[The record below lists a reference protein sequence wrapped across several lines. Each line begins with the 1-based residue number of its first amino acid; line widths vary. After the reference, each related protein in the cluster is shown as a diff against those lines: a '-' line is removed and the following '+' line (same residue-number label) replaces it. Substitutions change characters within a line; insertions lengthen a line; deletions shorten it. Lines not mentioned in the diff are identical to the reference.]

1 MIVVYDD
8 DGCFVL
14 VVVAVVVLAERGVDV
29 EVVDNKDDADLI
41 RLIYC

>member
-8 DGCFVL
+8 GCFVL
-14 VVVAVVVLAERGVDV
+14 GVAVVVVVLAERGFDV
-29 EVVDNKDDADLI
+29 EVVDNKDVADLI

>member
-1 MIVVYDD
+1 MIVVYD

-14 VVVAVVVLAERGVDV
+14 VVAVVVVLAERGFDV
-29 EVVDNKDDADLI
+29 EVVDNKDVADLI